1 MRTTTDDHAH
11 PPHPDQFI
19 SAVYLEPNSLSR
31 REQATKLGV
40 APPAPNR
47 VLIGASGVSPE
58 LALRLSKCLDR
69 SPASWLAMH

>member
-31 REQATKLGV
+31 REKATRLGI
-40 APPAPNR
+40 APSAPNR
-47 VLIGASGVSPE
+47 VPIGASGVSPE
-58 LALRLSKCLDR
+58 VALRLSKCLDR
-69 SPASWLAMH
+69 SPASWLAMQ